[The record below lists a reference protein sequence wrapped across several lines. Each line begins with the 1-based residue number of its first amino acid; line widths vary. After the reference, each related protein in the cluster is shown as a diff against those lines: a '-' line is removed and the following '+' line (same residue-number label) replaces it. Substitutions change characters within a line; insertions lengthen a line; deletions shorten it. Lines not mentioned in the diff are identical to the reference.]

1 VKTIVQILGFLGKS
15 VNIKNLENVQINH
28 IYQDHRLCHSHDLF
42 IALSGHTT
50 GGHLYIEEA
59 QQKPVAFIIVENM
72 DKINTDILHRQII
85 EISDIRKK
93 LPELANWFYDY
104 PSNKA
109 TIFAVTG
116 TNGKTS
122 ISHFIAQ
129 ILTKMHNKTAVMGTL
144 GNGIYPNTKPSSH
157 TTLNVLE
164 LQSHLATYCNQSVK
178 NIVMEA
184 SSHAIDQNRIAGTHI
199 NIAVFTHLSADHL
212 DYHGNMENY
221 FNVKSRLFEHPGL
234 KCAVINQDDYYGLR
248 LCKKLRGKQGLNLYC
263 YSIEDENADCF
274 IAIKNIETNT
284 IEVTIFWQKTYIGE
298 VRLPI
303 IGVFNVSNIAA
314 AITACIAE
322 GYAVQKIVPILS
334 KLSPVPG
341 RMETISISGKPVV
354 IIDYAHNADSL
365 EKLLK
370 SIQASAKNKIICVF
384 GCGGNRDTEK
394 RPVMARVTEKYADFC
409 IVTEDNNRNEP
420 FSEIAKAIVAG
431 FSKSYRNFTVIANR
445 KQAIKQALDYANMG
459 DIVVLAG
466 KGHER
471 YLDHQ
476 GYREY
481 FNEREIVEK
490 YWHSLS
496 LSK

>member
-1 VKTIVQILGFLGKS
+1 MKTIVQILGFLGQS
-15 VNIKNLENVQINH
+15 VNIKNIENVQINH
-28 IYQDHRLCHSHDLF
+28 IYQDHRLCDSHDLF

-50 GGHLYIEEA
+50 DGHRYVQQA

-72 DKINTDILHRQII
+72 DKVNMDILHHRII
-85 EISDIRKK
+85 EISNIRKK
-93 LPELANWFYDY
+93 LAELANWFYDY

-122 ISHFIAQ
+122 LSHFIAQ
-129 ILTKMHNKTAVMGTL
+129 ILTKMHHKIAVMGTL
-144 GNGIYPNTKPSSH
+144 GNGIYPHTKPSSH
-157 TTLNVLE
+157 TTLDVLA
-164 LQSHLATYCNQSVK
+164 LQSHLATYCNQGVK

-184 SSHAIDQNRIAGTHI
+184 SSHAIDQNRIAGIDI
-199 NIAVFTHLSADHL
+199 NTAIFTHLSSDHL
-212 DYHGNMENY
+212 DYHDNMENY
-221 FNVKSRLFEHPGL
+221 FKVKSRLFDHPGL
-234 KCAVINQDDYYGLR
+234 KCAVINQDDDYGRR
-248 LCKKLRGKQGLNLYC
+248 LCKKLCGRQGINLYC

-274 IAIKNIETNT
+274 MAIKNIEINA
-284 IEVTIFWQKTYIGE
+284 IEVTIFWQKTHIGE
-298 VRLPI
+298 VRLPV

-322 GYAVQKIVPILS
+322 GYAVQKIVSILS
-334 KLSPVPG
+334 MLSSVPG
-341 RMETISISGKPVV
+341 RMESISMPGRPTV
-354 IIDYAHNADSL
+354 IIDYAHNADAL

-370 SIQASAKNKIICVF
+370 SIQPSAKNKIICVF

-394 RPVMARVTEKYADFC
+394 RPVMAQVAEIYANFC
-409 IVTEDNNRNEP
+409 IITEDNNRNEL
-420 FSEIAKAIVAG
+420 FNDIAKAIVAG
-431 FSKSYRNFTVIANR
+431 FSKSYSGFTVIANR
-445 KQAIKQALDYANMG
+445 EQAIKQALDYADMG

-466 KGHER
+466 KGYER